1 MVGKWELG
9 LNLKSKYTLT
19 QNPRNII
26 QGWTKEKTKKMKEEG
41 PKRVKPKMDQNCK
54 IN

>member
-19 QNPRNII
+19 QNPRNIT

-41 PKRVKPKMDQNCK
+41 PRRFGPKMDQNYK